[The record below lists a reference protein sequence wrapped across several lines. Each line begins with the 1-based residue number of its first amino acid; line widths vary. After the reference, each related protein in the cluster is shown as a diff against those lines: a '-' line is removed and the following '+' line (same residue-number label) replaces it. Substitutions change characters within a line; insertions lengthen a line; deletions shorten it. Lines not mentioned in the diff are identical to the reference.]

1 MFELL
6 GLLEGVS
13 QPQIIQW
20 DRAGT
25 VNTRS
30 HIPSCGPL
38 GESIRAEKLAGT
50 PFSIAR
56 YVLSDLQIG
65 VFKLV
70 LRVVALCYP
79 AIVQI

>member
-1 MFELL
+1 MFRVPCSRSWNLWK
-6 GLLEGVS
+6 GVS
-13 QPQIIQW
+13 QPQIVQW

-38 GESIRAEKLAGT
+38 GEPIRAEKLSGT

-70 LRVVALCYP
+70 LRVVTVK
-79 AIVQI
+79 I